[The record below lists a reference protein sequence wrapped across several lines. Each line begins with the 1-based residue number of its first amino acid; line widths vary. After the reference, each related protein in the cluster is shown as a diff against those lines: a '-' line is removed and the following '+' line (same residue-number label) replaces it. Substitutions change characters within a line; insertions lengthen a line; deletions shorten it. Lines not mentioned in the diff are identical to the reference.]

1 MSSTVTLTILCIS
14 LGAYVCVLMLLYMC
28 PHATIY
34 VSSQETSDDD
44 AERRMRVRELIDSGV
59 CLKAP

>member
-1 MSSTVTLTILCIS
+1 MSSTVTLTILCIC
-14 LGAYVCVLMLLYMC
+14 LGAYVCVLILHMC
-28 PHATIY
+28 PHAAIY